1 VRPHLE
7 IRPATV
13 SDIDAVLSVWRQS
26 GAHRTVTDDEQGV
39 ALLITEASGALLVAV
54 DSGAVVG
61 TGIAGWN
68 GWRGSIYRIAVD
80 PAHRR
85 SLPPGIARAS

>member
-1 VRPHLE
+1 VKPHLE

-54 DSGAVVG
+54 D
-61 TGIAGWN
+61 
-68 GWRGSIYRIAVD
+68 

-85 SLPPGIARAS
+85 SLPPGIGRAS